1 MQDKEAE
8 LRSKLYKAACNFRD
22 DMDKQPPNYDRTMRV
37 AQELEDA
44 ADAWAGR

>member
-1 MQDKEAE
+1 MGKEDE
-8 LRSKLYKAACNFRD
+8 LRQRLYKAACAFRD

-44 ADAWAGR
+44 ADLWAER